1 MNRSQRTTFL
11 ILVILG
17 VLYFVIFISPNLTG
31 ARDEN
36 MLSVFEHDEFAQ
48 YPQVIRMLTPGD
60 TPYQTLRNFVVY
72 LHYYYGYPFYFFSA
86 LAILPVKLLLGSTWV
101 EHTSLMVMVFR
112 QVINVLP
119 MIISVLLL
127 VWTQTRF
134 RSKYKSILITLLLLT
149 LPAVTSNN
157 MWWHPDSLL
166 MLFSA
171 LTIFFLERDDFRF
184 GRNFYYSAITCGLAV
199 GAKVLGVLFV
209 LTYIVYILYG
219 VFSRRISF
227 KQVLIRA
234 ALFLLLMI
242 ATVVVTNPLLLL
254 PIERSE
260 IIAVFKANLQ
270 QNTLGFWVKGNSGIS
285 MVQQVYGIFNES
297 YTSILLFLVSLGALI
312 YGITQ
317 RPTRTAS
324 MVILTWVIGYVGY
337 FLVFASTMR
346 SHYLIP
352 AALPMLSALVVLLPD
367 SLKLK
372 PSHPS
377 SSRVVLQWR
386 KAASFLLLLGIL
398 IQVGFNLATGV
409 KNVVSVQNREET
421 SASISLYRQAEGDVF
436 ATLQLERKVK
446 VYRDWRA
453 YVAPRDNYS
462 ISINWDLATYPYI
475 QDLNPDVLFLE
486 RENMVYFSD
495 ASKIETAIDP
505 TRMREMV
512 SFYSDAMNDQVDGYT
527 LVLKTDFGS
536 VFLLD
541 AIAAR

>member
-1 MNRSQRTTFL
+1 MK
-11 ILVILG
+11 
-17 VLYFVIFISPNLTG
+17 
-31 ARDEN
+31 
-36 MLSVFEHDEFAQ
+36 H
-48 YPQVIRMLTPGD
+48 
-60 TPYQTLRNFVVY
+60 
-72 LHYYYGYPFYFFSA
+72 A
-86 LAILPVKLLLGSTWV
+86 LKW
-101 EHTSLMVMVFR
+101 
-112 QVINVLP
+112 
-119 MIISVLLL
+119 IISVLLL

-134 RSKYKSILITLLLLT
+134 RSRYKSILLTLLLLT
-149 LPAVTSNN
+149 LPAVISNN

-184 GRNFYYSAITCGLAV
+184 GRNFYFSAITCGLAV
-199 GAKVLGVLFV
+199 GAKILGVLFV

-227 KQVLIRA
+227 KKVLVRS

-242 ATVVVTNPLLLL
+242 ATVVVTNPLLFL

-270 QNTLGFWVKGNSGIS
+270 QNTLGFWVKGNSGVS
-285 MVQQVYGIFNES
+285 MFQQVYEILREN
-297 YTSILLFLVSLGALI
+297 YTSIILLLVSLGALI

-317 RPTRTAS
+317 RSTRTAS
-324 MVILTWVIGYVGY
+324 LVILTWVIGYMGY

-352 AALPMLSALVVLLPD
+352 AALPMLSALAVLLPD
-367 SLKLK
+367 SLKVK
-372 PSHPS
+372 TTES
-377 SSRVVLQWR
+377 SSDRVTPQWW
-386 KAASFLLLLGIL
+386 KVMSLILLFGIL
-398 IQVGFNLATGV
+398 TQVGFNLVAGV
-409 KNVVSVQNREET
+409 KNGISVQNREAT
-421 SASISLYRQAEGDVF
+421 SPSISLYRQAEGEVF
-436 ATLQLERKVK
+436 STLQLDRKVK

-453 YVAPRDNYS
+453 YVAPRDNYN

-495 ASKIETAIDP
+495 VSKIETAIDP

-512 SFYSDAMNDQVDGYT
+512 SFYSDAINDQVEGYT

-541 AIAAR
+541 SIVPR